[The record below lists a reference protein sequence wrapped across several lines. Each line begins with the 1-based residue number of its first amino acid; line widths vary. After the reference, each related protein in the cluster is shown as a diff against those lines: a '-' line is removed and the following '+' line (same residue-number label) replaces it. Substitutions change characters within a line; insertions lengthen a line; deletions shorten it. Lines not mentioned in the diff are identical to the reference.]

1 MQINYFVFFS
11 IAGLANLLLLI
22 IIYFSKERLQSREN
36 NIYKLLMLCT
46 CIGIVN
52 EIVMVYFVPFLEQ
65 NYIVKEVISK
75 SFLVICELWILLLA
89 SYTMTVSKKIS
100 NLDTKNINKSQI
112 ILGLVFVI
120 CAVFTSLLPIE
131 YAYNDSH
138 TSWLYTYG
146 LSTKMVFISGLVFI
160 FISIFYVLKNKERYK
175 DKRFIPIYTYIALS
189 IVVSILQQINPT
201 MLLISYTET
210 VIMNLM
216 YFTIENPDLNLLRQ
230 VEIAREHAEKANRA
244 KTDFLSSMSHEIR
257 TPLNAIVGFSEM
269 IQTED
274 DMNEI
279 KNEAKDIVMASHTL
293 LEIVNGILDISK
305 IEANKMEIVNKDYEL
320 LPELENISK
329 LMLPRIGEKPLEL
342 RCKFAEDIPHV
353 LYGDIAKIKEV
364 ITNILTNAVKY
375 TEEGHIDFE
384 VNCINQKEQSSLVI
398 KVADT
403 GRGIKKDQIDKLFTK
418 FQRLDEDKNTTIEGT
433 GLGLAITKSLVEMM
447 GGKIIVNSEYGKGST
462 FTIYLKQKIVKLH
475 KESDKKEYDDRDDY
489 DFTGYTIL
497 VVDDNQLNLKVATKL
512 LNRYNITVET
522 ASDGFECIDKIKAG
536 NKYDLVLLDDMM
548 PRMKGTE
555 TLTRLK
561 QDPNYSIPTIALT
574 ANAITGMKEQYM
586 SMGFNDYLGKPIE
599 KMELLRVLS
608 KFLKPKVNNNNV
620 KEEKIEVKE
629 EPIEKIEID
638 EKPTN
643 SKKILVVDDNQINIK
658 IASKM
663 LEKYN
668 YDIDTA
674 SSGQESI
681 DKVKNTKYDLIFMDH
696 MMPGMDGIQTLNELK
711 KIDGFN
717 TPVIALTADAI
728 VGSKEKFLEA
738 GFDDYIS
745 KPIDRNYLD
754 ELIKKILG

>member
-1 MQINYFVFFS
+1 MFVITSLTFVVIISICYSLFMNLIFKVKKSINTPETRIYRYILLVNLLGLILHLLCDIISYNYYSVPEFFSAFVYKSYLFHFFVFSMLMLRYTFLIIYDNKINHKKLTRIFYFLAIVVLLS
-11 IAGLANLLLLI
+11 IAVLPNELHQDFDNMIFYTNGLDVKLMFIIVGITEVAIFLLLI
-22 IIYFSKERLQSREN
+22 T
-36 NIYKLLMLCT
+36 NI
-46 CIGIVN
+46 
-52 EIVMVYFVPFLEQ
+52 
-65 NYIVKEVISK
+65 
-75 SFLVICELWILLLA
+75 
-89 SYTMTVSKKIS
+89 KKI
-100 NLDTKNINKSQI
+100 NNKKSI
-112 ILGLVFVI
+112 PIFLFL
-120 CAVFTSLLPIE
+120 ATSVFTTIIQSMYPE
-131 YAYNDSH
+131 
-138 TSWLYTYG
+138 
-146 LSTKMVFISGLVFI
+146 
-160 FISIFYVLKNKERYK
+160 
-175 DKRFIPIYTYIALS
+175 
-189 IVVSILQQINPT
+189 
-201 MLLISYTET
+201 LLISDCVDSFTCL
-210 VIMNLM
+210 LM
-216 YFTIENPDLNLLRQ
+216 YFTIENPDIKLLKQ
-230 VEIAREHAEKANRA
+230 VKIAKEHAEQANRA

-274 DMNEI
+274 DMDEI
-279 KNEAKDIVMASHTL
+279 KSEAKDIVMASHTL

-329 LMLPRIGEKPLEL
+329 LMIPRIGEKPLEL
-342 RCKFAEDIPHV
+342 RCKFAEDIPYV

-403 GRGIKKDQIDKLFTK
+403 GRGIKKNQIDKLFTK

-475 KESDKKEYDDRDDY
+475 KESEEIEHDDRE
-489 DFTGYTIL
+489 DFDFSGNTVL

-561 QDPNYSIPTIALT
+561 HDSNYSIPTIILT
-574 ANAITGMKEQYM
+574 ANAISVMREQYL
-586 SMGFNDYLGKPIE
+586 SMGFNDYLSKPIE

-608 KFLKPKVNNNNV
+608 EYLNSKDIDT
-620 KEEKIEVKE
+620 KEEQV
-629 EPIEKIEID
+629 EKIEID

-643 SKKILVVDDNQINIK
+643 NKKILVVDDNQINIK
-658 IASKM
+658 IATKM

-696 MMPGMDGIQTLNELK
+696 MMPGMDGIETLKELK

>member
-1 MQINYFVFFS
+1 MAIGITLIFC
-11 IAGLANLLLLI
+11 NLLYIILLAAA
-22 IIYFSKERLQSREN
+22 YFSKKRVS
-36 NIYKLLMLCT
+36 NIETKIYNKLL
-46 CIGIVN
+46 IVD
-52 EIVMVYFVPFLEQ
+52 ILGLFLE
-65 NYIVKEVISK
+65 
-75 SFLVICELWILLLA
+75 LVCCL
-89 SYTMTVSKKIS
+89 TVSK
-100 NLDTKNINKSQI
+100 I
-112 ILGLVFVI
+112 IDVE
-120 CAVFTSLLPIE
+120 LLRDIV
-131 YAYNDSH
+131 NR
-138 TSWLYTYG
+138 L
-146 LSTKMVFISGLVFI
+146 FLVFI
-160 FISIFYVLKNKERYK
+160 VTWVFLFSKYTIYVSFNNKSKFSLRIKNNYNLYSYVFLSCYIIFIMIILMLPLNYYFDGTYVYSYGLAANLDFVAVGFFVAITLLCVLLNIKKAPRKKILPMFVFLFLIVFAMVFRVFYPG
-175 DKRFIPIYTYIALS
+175 I
-189 IVVSILQQINPT
+189 
-201 MLLISYTET
+201 LLINATTTFVT
-210 VIMNLM
+210 VLM
-216 YFTIENPDLNLLRQ
+216 YFTIENPDVRMIEQLN
-230 VEIAREHAEKANRA
+230 IARDHAEKANRA

-274 DMNEI
+274 DMDEI
-279 KNEAKDIVMASHTL
+279 KSEAKDIVMASHTL

-305 IEANKMEIVNKDYEL
+305 IEANKMEIVNKEYEL
-320 LPELENISK
+320 LPELENLSK
-329 LMLPRIGEKPLEL
+329 LMIPRIGEKPLEL

-608 KFLKPKVNNNNV
+608 KYLKPKVNNTV

-643 SKKILVVDDNQINIK
+643 NKKILVVDDNQINIK

-681 DKVKNTKYDLIFMDH
+681 EKVKNTKYDLIFMDH
-696 MMPGMDGIQTLNELK
+696 MMPGMDGIETLKELK
-711 KIDGFN
+711 KIEGFN